1 MFSPHAIELKWIQ
14 HLQDLLRSP
23 VLDPFFQCCHYIDT
37 FPFSFIVISLL
48 WHLIN
53 KDMGIKV
60 LYVAICSMAI
70 NLLLKSFF
78 QLPRPC
84 HLDPSVGL
92 FCPLSYGFPSGAAQ
106 TAYLIV
112 GITWMET
119 QKRLYRY
126 SSLGFAIILCF
137 SRVYLGVHFFSDI
150 IGGLFLGSL
159 IIWCYARYSERIR
172 EMGTGVYFLPPLIL
186 FYFHFFFYL
195 GLTLG
200 VALGLSLDQKASSI
214 SIESLKKR
222 FLNFLIAILGTS
234 LLLCIPS
241 ISFEIDLLIALLSG
255 FWFSYL
261 AFYTINKVEDRFF
274 YRPKVYLYKSN
285 DQYYRH

>member
-1 MFSPHAIELKWIQ
+1 MFFSHAIELKWIQ
-14 HLQDLLRSP
+14 QLQDFLRGP

-70 NLLLKSFF
+70 NFLLKSSF

-92 FCPLSYGFPSGAAQ
+92 FYPLTYGFPSGAAQ

-126 SSLGFAIILCF
+126 LSLGFAILLCF

-150 IGGLFLGSL
+150 IGGLFLGSF
-159 IIWCYARYSERIR
+159 ITWCYARYSERIQ
-172 EMGTGVYFLPPLIL
+172 EMGTGVYFLLPLIL
-186 FYFHFFFYL
+186 FYFHLFFYF

-200 VALGLSLDQKASSI
+200 VALGLSLDQKGTI
-214 SIESLKKR
+214 RMESVKKR
-222 FLNFLIAILGTS
+222 FLNFLITTLGTS
-234 LLLCIPS
+234 LFLCIPS

-261 AFYTINKVEDRFF
+261 AVYTAHKVEDQFF
-274 YRPKVYLYKSN
+274 YRPRIYLYKSN
-285 DQYYRH
+285 DKYYRH